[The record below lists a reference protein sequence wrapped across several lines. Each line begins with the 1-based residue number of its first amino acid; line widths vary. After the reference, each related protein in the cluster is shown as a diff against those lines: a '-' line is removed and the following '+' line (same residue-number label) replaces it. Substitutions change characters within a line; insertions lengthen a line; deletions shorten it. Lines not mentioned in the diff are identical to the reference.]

1 MVISPV
7 LIYQDY
13 GKITHMTRKVKPT
26 PEIKQKLY
34 AEYSI
39 LKKTFGR
46 DPSVGD
52 LSKSV
57 EGRSLANKIYHYFT
71 SIEQFRKD
79 FQITYIKPMTV
90 KPKVG
95 NTMILVV
102 FPERGVCT
110 MIEQFLRSR
119 RHTAVSVLTI
129 SEARRLIKE
138 HKPNLIIL
146 SEQWCRAD
154 LNLGNAKTL
163 MITLRTPFFTDDLE
177 HQVAQAMIEVIP
189 EEG

>member
-1 MVISPV
+1 MRIS
-7 LIYQDY
+7 QDY

-39 LKKTFGR
+39 LKKILGR

-79 FQITYIKPMTV
+79 FQITYIKPVTT
-90 KPKVG
+90 KPKTG

-102 FPERGVCT
+102 FPEKGVCT
-110 MIEQFLRSR
+110 MVEQFLRKR
-119 RHTAVSVLTI
+119 RHTALSASTI
-129 SEARRLIKE
+129 QEARRLVKE

-146 SEQWCRAD
+146 SEKWRRAD
-154 LNLGNAKTL
+154 LNLGDTKTPV
-163 MITLRTPFFTDDLE
+163 ITLKTSFFTEELE
-177 HQVAQAMIEVIP
+177 RQVAQAMIEMIK
-189 EEG
+189 